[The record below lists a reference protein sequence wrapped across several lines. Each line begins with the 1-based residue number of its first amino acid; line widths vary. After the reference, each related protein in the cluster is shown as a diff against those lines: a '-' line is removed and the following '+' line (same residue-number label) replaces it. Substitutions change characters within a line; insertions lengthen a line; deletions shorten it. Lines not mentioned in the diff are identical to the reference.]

1 MGPVEMVR
9 SVRAQRAAA
18 ASYVVQHERFAE
30 LEQQLLL
37 VGSEIDAV
45 GAHAYALTALR
56 AHVAELDDPEPPAV
70 PYQACCAGRMV
81 YRLMP
86 YTRKPVPGIER
97 I

>member
-18 ASYVVQHERFAE
+18 ANYVAQHQRFLE
-30 LEQQLLL
+30 LKLQLML
-37 VGSEIDAV
+37 VGSEIDAE

-70 PYQACCAGRMV
+70 PYQACCAGCMA

>member
-18 ASYVVQHERFAE
+18 ANYVAQHERFAE

-45 GAHAYALTALR
+45 GAHAYALAALR
-56 AHVAELDDPEPPAV
+56 AHVAELDDPEPPDV
-70 PYQACCAGRMV
+70 PYRACCAGCMV
-81 YRLMP
+81 YRLTP
-86 YTRKPVPGIER
+86 YTRKPAPGMESL
-97 I
+97 